1 MNQKYISCE
10 CKYKFDGR
18 KFNSNQKWNYDKFQC
33 KCKKHH
39 TCENDYIWNP
49 VTCNYKNGKY
59 LASIIDNLVIMCD
72 EIIDAEPKLYDQ
84 ETKTVTT
91 SFNKK
96 KQPVKHKISIFYLHF
111 Y

>member
-72 EIIDAEPKLYDQ
+72 EIIDAEPNLYDQ

-91 SFNKK
+91 GFNKK
-96 KQPVKHKISIFYLHF
+96 SNL
-111 Y
+111 